1 MEKLKILNHF
11 TIRKLPKKVKLSFG
25 SKSNSKIYFI
35 IVTRPGSRPVSA
47 ISRCST
53 ALVPFFVVYPVWY
66 SDSMTS
72 DKPMIWFVF
81 GVDKSVFQSKTESH
95 DVKKKSHDTCSDFEV
110 EYSIGLIIVNTISR
124 FFSFSTIRFDSIIKL
139 YDS

>member
-35 IVTRPGSRPVSA
+35 IVTGPVSA
-47 ISRCST
+47 ISRCSI
-53 ALVPFFVVYPVWY
+53 ASVPFFVVYPVWY

-72 DKPMIWFVF
+72 DKPMIWFVL

-124 FFSFSTIRFDSIIKL
+124 FFSFSSIRFDSIIKL